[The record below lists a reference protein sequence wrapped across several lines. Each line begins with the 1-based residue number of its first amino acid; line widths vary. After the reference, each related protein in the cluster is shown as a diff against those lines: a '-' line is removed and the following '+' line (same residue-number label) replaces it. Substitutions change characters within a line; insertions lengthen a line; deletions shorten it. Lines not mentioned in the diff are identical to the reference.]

1 MSFSPLLLVVTLS
14 SFLLQAGTVKILWK
28 NVLQSSAPESDYHY
42 CKLGSETGP
51 ENWAN
56 VYPPGQTSSY
66 SAACSGLQQFPI
78 NIVTTDAETVYT
90 IPAILTN
97 STSSP
102 EVEDAENLYQNIK
115 VALVGNHP
123 YITGG
128 PLFSTK
134 YYLKQWH
141 YHIPS
146 EHTINSK
153 QYNAKVNYVHV
164 SLSGHITVFGWFL
177 NQGTKNNT
185 VIQALLDVAS
195 DIPEDGDSAEVE
207 VALQLSHLESYYYYP
222 GSLTPPPCSETV
234 NWFMFP
240 TPLSI
245 LSAQFNT
252 FYDLFFENNFDAV
265 NITNQPVQDLNGCVV
280 TDVDTTFTSGGAHL
294 VGFGLV
300 GLVLML
306 IALLTFYIKF

>member
-14 SFLLQAGTVKILWK
+14 CLLLQAGAAKIPLK
-28 NVLQSSAPESDYHY
+28 NVLHRSASESIYY
-42 CKLGSETGP
+42 SYELGSETGP

-66 SAACSGLQQFPI
+66 SAACAGKQQSPI
-78 NIVTTDAETVYT
+78 NIVTTDAKTVYT
-90 IPAILTN
+90 IPAISTN
-97 STSSP
+97 STSSL
-102 EVEDAENLYQNIK
+102 EVEDAENLYQKIE
-115 VALVGNHP
+115 VSLVGNHP
-123 YITGG
+123 YVTGG

-146 EHTINSK
+146 EHTIDGK
-153 QYNAKVNYVHV
+153 QYNAKVHYVHV
-164 SLSGHITVFGWFL
+164 SLSGHIAVFGWFL
-177 NQGTKNNT
+177 NRGTMNNT

-195 DIPEDGDSAEVE
+195 DIPEDGDSAKVE

-222 GSLTPPPCSETV
+222 GSLTAPPCYETV
-234 NWFMFP
+234 DWFVFP

-245 LSAQFNT
+245 SSAQFNA
-252 FYDLFFENNFDAV
+252 FYDLFFENNFDTV
-265 NITNQPVQDLNGCVV
+265 NITNRPVQDLNGRVV
-280 TDVDTTFTSGGAHL
+280 TYVDTTFTSGGTHL

-306 IALLTFYIKF
+306 IALFTF